1 MGQTA
6 ACGLPFSALPKTAGR
21 QAWDSAA
28 TTQRSV
34 HLDLTSTMLRR
45 RADAVQR
52 LEAFSDLSA
61 SDCMSVVTT
70 AQERHYHRSFTVF
83 SEDGPVDVVVLLLSG
98 CLKIIQRGSNEQ
110 DVILRLNGPGE
121 LVGGLMDTPG
131 TKSLS
136 TARAVQPCSALVWQ
150 TTAFQAALDRFP
162 MLRRNVSLALEK
174 QLDEL
179 DIRFREISTEKV
191 ASRLSSLLIRLVRQV
206 GRSADGAMEIALSR
220 QELAQLTG
228 TTLFTVSRLLCR
240 WEEQGVLSAR
250 REAVLIHDLSALQEL
265 SQEE

>member
-6 ACGLPFSALPKTAGR
+6 ACGLPFSTLPKNGGR
-21 QAWDSAA
+21 QFWDSA
-28 TTQRSV
+28 TQRSV

-45 RADAVQR
+45 RAEAVQR
-52 LEAFSDLSA
+52 LEAFSDMSA
-61 SDCMSVVTT
+61 ADCTSIVTS
-70 AQERHYHRSFTVF
+70 AQEKHYHRSFTVF
-83 SEDGPVDVVVLLLSG
+83 SEDGPADLVILLLSG
-98 CLKIIQRGSNEQ
+98 CLKMVQRGANDQ

-121 LVGGLMDTPG
+121 LVGGLIDSPG
-131 TKSLS
+131 ARSFCA
-136 TARAVQPCSALVWQ
+136 ARAVQPCSALVWQ
-150 TTAFQAALDRFP
+150 ATVFQAALDRFP
-162 MLRRNVSLALEK
+162 ILRRNVSFALEK

-179 DIRFREISTEKV
+179 DVRFREISTEKV
-191 ASRLSSLLIRLVRQV
+191 ASRLSSLLTRLVRQV

-250 REAVLIHDLSALQEL
+250 REAVLIHDLSALQQL
-265 SQEE
+265 SQED

>member
-6 ACGLPFSALPKTAGR
+6 ACGVPFSALPKTANR
-21 QAWDSAA
+21 QFWDSAA
-28 TTQRSV
+28 PAQRSV

-45 RADAVQR
+45 RVEAVQR

-61 SDCMSVVTT
+61 SDCMSIVTT
-70 AQERHYHRSFTVF
+70 AQEKHYHRAFTVF
-83 SEDGPVDVVVLLLSG
+83 SEEKPADVVALLLSG
-98 CLKIIQRGSNEQ
+98 CMKIIQRGSNEQ

-121 LVGGLMDTPG
+121 LVGGVVDAPG
-131 TKSLS
+131 AKIFS
-136 TARAVQPCSALVWQ
+136 TGRAVQPCSALVWQ
-150 TTAFQAALDRFP
+150 TSTFQAALDRFP
-162 MLRRNVSLALEK
+162 ILRRNVSRALEK

-206 GRSADGAMEIALSR
+206 GRSAEGAMEISLSR

-240 WEEQGVLSAR
+240 WEELEVLSAR
-250 REAVLIHDLSALQEL
+250 REAVLIQDLSALQEL
-265 SQEE
+265 SQQE